1 MAFNSYMLSKSPVKA
16 DFRKT
21 TNALELMKR
30 VKLEE
35 KREKRHTIIMAVAA
49 ISILTISGLAISL

>member
-1 MAFNSYMLSKSPVKA
+1 MAFNSYMLSNNRAKVVP
-16 DFRKT
+16 RKT

-30 VKLEE
+30 VELEE

-49 ISILTISGLAISL
+49 ISVLTISGLAISL